1 MLGFLSDYF
10 AINSPTSV
18 ETRNAYLIA
27 LGMALISLTTV
38 TVTGR
43 MGYLGY
49 ILGMLIRIIATGA
62 LYKKVSVFIASIK
75 FSFSYTFHKSN
86 CSLLCLSVLHI
97 HIYTFCEH

>member
-43 MGYLGY
+43 MGYLGF
-49 ILGMLIRIIATGA
+49 ILGMLIRIIVTGA
-62 LYKKVSVFIASIK
+62 LYKKVSVFKTLVS
-75 FSFSYTFHKSN
+75 
-86 CSLLCLSVLHI
+86 HI
-97 HIYTFCEH
+97 HSTNQIIVHRVCLFCIFIHLYTLL